1 MSRSSSSPFSS
12 STQRRRTLVALQC
25 TSSLL
30 MIVYAPDRRWIC
42 RASTSSSGS
51 MPSTR
56 KSLNGSAHDGAAT
69 ITITVTVSG
78 SSCASTATGSS
89 EGEEPTASGM
99 VSSVPELTIAAPGL
113 QSAAPGAA
121 ECSFAFCFFASS
133 SAIFR
138 SAGIKIVSDSGEGLM
153 DGLWM
158 FSSDTHGGISFLVD
172 PSLTVH
178 LLLHFQHGEYGGI

>member
-1 MSRSSSSPFSS
+1 
-12 STQRRRTLVALQC
+12 
-25 TSSLL
+25 

-42 RASTSSSGS
+42 RASTSSSGN
-51 MPSTR
+51 MPSTT

-69 ITITVTVSG
+69 ITIKVTAYG
-78 SSCASTATGSS
+78 FGCATSATGSS
-89 EGEEPTASGM
+89 EKEEPIAPGM
-99 VSSVPELTIAAPGL
+99 VSSVPELTTTTPGS

-138 SAGIKIVSDSGEGLM
+138 SAGIKIDSDSGEGLM

-158 FSSDTHGGISFLVD
+158 FSRDTPGGISFLVD
-172 PSLTVH
+172 PSLDSASAAS
-178 LLLHFQHGEYGGI
+178 FSARGIWWNSHPSKKPDN